1 MSVTKNKGEPTLV
14 EKIEEIKRQ
23 RQKLEQKS
31 AGKAPS
37 DLYAIMKREPA
48 AITKSTDQ
56 ELEKAKKKRV
66 ATTPR
71 HISGAAK
78 VDDNTV
84 ATANKEYNRK
94 DFGKY

>member
-1 MSVTKNKGEPTLV
+1 MSATKNKGEPTLV

-31 AGKAPS
+31 AGKAAP
-37 DLYAIMKREPA
+37 DLYAITKRQPA
-48 AITKSTDQ
+48 AITKPKE
-56 ELEKAKKKRV
+56 ELEKAKKKRA